1 MRILVTGANGFLGA
15 HAAARLAA
23 DGYDVRATARQPLDW
38 RANPRIEVMPA
49 DLAADDLAA
58 LVGGCSAVVHCAARA
73 SPWGPRELFVRDN
86 VLATQRLVDAAVAS
100 GSVRRFVHISSPS
113 IYFRYQDQL
122 DIDEAFTPPSRWP
135 TFYAE
140 TKWLSEQ
147 AVLAAPG
154 IGPVA
159 LRPRAI
165 FGEGDRAILPRLIAV
180 ARRGFFPLPA
190 GGRSIIDVT
199 CVENVVD
206 AIVLALQAPA
216 TVKGRAFNLTN
227 GEPMPVRELLERLFA
242 ALDLPVRTLAL
253 PRMLALGLAAGAETL
268 SLLRAGRAEPPI
280 TRYGMGLLAYSQT
293 LSIASARTAL
303 GYRPR
308 VSTEEGLQR
317 FAARSG
323 RP

>member
-1 MRILVTGANGFLGA
+1 MHILVTGANGFLGA

-38 RANPRIEVMPA
+38 YANPRIEVMAA
-49 DLAADDLAA
+49 DLATDELAA
-58 LVGGCSAVVHCAARA
+58 LVADCDAVVHCAARA
-73 SPWGPRELFVRDN
+73 SPWGPREQFLRDN
-86 VLATQRLVDAAVAS
+86 VQATQRLVTAAVAS
-100 GSVRRFVHISSPS
+100 GRIRRFVHISSPS
-113 IYFRYQDQL
+113 IYFRYRDQL
-122 DIDEAFTPPSRWP
+122 DISETFTPPSRWP

-147 AVLAAPG
+147 AALAARS

-165 FGEGDRAILPRLIAV
+165 FGEGDRAILPRLVAV

-199 CVENVVD
+199 CVENVMD
-206 AIVLALQAPA
+206 AIGLALQAPA
-216 TVKGRAFNLTN
+216 AVEGRAFNLTN
-227 GEPMPVRELLERLFA
+227 GEPMPVRALLTRLFA

-253 PRMLALGLAAGAETL
+253 PRMLALGLAAGAEAL
-268 SLLRAGRAEPPI
+268 STLRAGRDEPPI

-293 LSIASARTAL
+293 LSIAAARTAL

-308 VSTEEGLQR
+308 VSTEEGLRR
-317 FAARSG
+317 FALRNG